1 MSTEA
6 VTTAQLRKAKDP
18 ARLGIS
24 RTLRRAVGGPDE
36 SAPKRVGR
44 PTDYDP
50 FMVAEAAGMA
60 QMGATDAEICAAI
73 GINHDTF
80 YRWVRIVPG
89 FSDAIKRGE
98 VHNDRVERT
107 LLQKALGGTKKTVTI
122 DSDGKRVEKIEEV
135 AGDTTA
141 QIFWLKNRRRDR
153 WADRQEH
160 ELVVPVDD
168 SASPEEQDT
177 RRLALAAIALMNE
190 AAESPLT
197 IDAVASYDEN
207 TETDDVDPQDDWE
220 GEPEDL
226 DL

>member
-1 MSTEA
+1 MSTPDA
-6 VTTAQLRKAKDP
+6 VTTAQLRKTKDP

-98 VHNDRVERT
+98 AHNDRVERT
-107 LLQKALGGTKKTVTI
+107 LLQKALGGTKKTVTV

-168 SASPEEQDT
+168 SVSPEEQDT

-190 AAESPLT
+190 AAEQPLT
-197 IDAVASYDEN
+197 IDASYDEQQ
-207 TETDDVDPQDDWE
+207 EPADAGEEDDWE

>member
-1 MSTEA
+1 MSTPDA

-36 SAPKRVGR
+36 SAPKRIGR

-60 QMGATDAEICAAI
+60 QMGATDAEICAAV
-73 GINHDTF
+73 GITHDTF
-80 YRWVRIVPG
+80 YRWVRSVPG

-107 LLQKALGGTKKTVTI
+107 LLQKALGGTKKTVTV
-122 DSDGKRVEKIEEV
+122 DSDGRRVEKIEEV

-168 SASPEEQDT
+168 SVSPEEQDT
-177 RRLALAAIALMNE
+177 RKLALAMIALMNE
-190 AAESPLT
+190 AAEQPLT
-197 IDAVASYDEN
+197 LDAVASYDQPMEA
-207 TETDDVDPQDDWE
+207 DDGDQEDWA

-226 DL
+226 DV

>member
-1 MSTEA
+1 MSTPDA
-6 VTTAQLRKAKDP
+6 LTTAQMRKAKDP

-60 QMGATDAEICAAI
+60 QMGATDAEICAAV
-73 GINHDTF
+73 GITHDTF
-80 YRWVRIVPG
+80 YRWVKIVPG

-98 VHNDRVERT
+98 AINDRVERS
-107 LLQKALGGTKKTVTI
+107 LLQRALGGTKKSITT
-122 DSDGKRVEKIEEV
+122 DGEKRVEKIEDV
-135 AGDTTA
+135 APDTTA

-160 ELVVPVDD
+160 ELVVPIDD
-168 SASPEEQDT
+168 GASPEELDT
-177 RRLALAAIALMNE
+177 RRLALAALALFSE
-190 AAESPLT
+190 AEEQPLT
-197 IDAVASYDEN
+197 LDAVASYDQP
-207 TETDDVDPQDDWE
+207 TEAEDGDQQDDWA

>member
-1 MSTEA
+1 MSEAA
-6 VTTAQLRKAKDP
+6 VTTAQLRKTKDP
-18 ARLGIS
+18 SRLGIS

-36 SAPKRVGR
+36 SAPKRTGR
-44 PTDYDP
+44 PSDYDP

-60 QMGATDAEICAAI
+60 QMGATDAEICAAL
-73 GINHDTF
+73 GITHDTF

-98 VHNDRVERT
+98 AINDRVERS
-107 LLQKALGGTKKTVTI
+107 LLQRALGGTRKVVTT
-122 DSDGKRVEKIEEV
+122 DGEKRVEKIEEV
-135 AGDTTA
+135 APDTTA

-168 SASPEEQDT
+168 NVSPEEQDT

-190 AAESPLT
+190 AAEQPLT
-197 IDAVASYDEN
+197 IDASYDA
-207 TETDDVDPQDDWE
+207 TETAADEPQEEWE
-220 GEPEDL
+220 DGGQLDDL

>member
-1 MSTEA
+1 MSEA
-6 VTTAQLRKAKDP
+6 AATTAQLRKTKDP
-18 ARLGIS
+18 SRLGIS
-24 RTLRRAVGGPDE
+24 RTLRRAQGGLDE

-60 QMGATDAEICAAI
+60 QMGATDAEICAAL

-107 LLQKALGGTKKTVTI
+107 LLQKALGGTKKTITI
-122 DSDGKRVEKIEEV
+122 DSDGKRIEKIEEV

-168 SASPEEQDT
+168 SASPEELDT

-190 AAESPLT
+190 AAEQPLLEDVPY
-197 IDAVASYDEN
+197 DAN
-207 TETDDVDPQDDWE
+207 TETESDGDQDDWE